1 MTGFDLE
8 AVRAD
13 HHSPRSYLVRHVTRY
28 EYDAPRVA
36 AYELGRL
43 TPRPTP
49 TQTVRSTATRL
60 EPAPLVRTTHTDR
73 YGNLV
78 DYIEVREPYTVLE
91 LAKESIVDVHW
102 PAPDLDAL
110 NARTLGETAAHLA
123 AHGDPVEAVEFAL
136 PSPLVE
142 VTDAVTREF
151 SVFKHGAVSRKTHG
165 SVGTFDVAVHVPGA
179 VEPRQAGPTKL
190 IVTFNQEVQTP
201 GGPTTEDIA
210 LSSGTV
216 TGVAFYTHNG
226 PQLTIDMTGAAN
238 QANLVVSYP
247 GLTDDQ
253 GAPLAETLCF
263 GVLTGDANGDQ
274 RVNIFDLVQVRN
286 ALNQAP
292 TQSTFTRDVTADG
305 AINIFDLVA
314 VRNVLNTALANACP

>member
-1 MTGFDLE
+1 MVTLAITGV
-8 AVRAD
+8 ARAEVEITD
-13 HHSPRSYLVRHVTRY
+13 AVTREFSVY
-28 EYDAPRVA
+28 N
-36 AYELGRL
+36 G
-43 TPRPTP
+43 
-49 TQTVRSTATRL
+49 SL
-60 EPAPLVRTTHTDR
+60 EPVEVTDA
-73 YGNLV
+73 V
-78 DYIEVREPYTVLE
+78 TREFSVYNGSLE
-91 LAKESIVDVHW
+91 
-102 PAPDLDAL
+102 
-110 NARTLGETAAHLA
+110 
-123 AHGDPVEAVEFAL
+123 PVEVTDSVTREFSL
-136 PSPLVE
+136 YNGSLGPVE